1 MKKIVCFIVIF
12 TLLLSGGVV
21 AFAENTIEEI
31 ESVEPSTSCS
41 IPQTSVTQ
49 HLSVTFFV
57 SSGKSNVSYY
67 ISAKR
72 KNTQVDVLIEK
83 KTLGFIWSDVGR
95 FTDNTNSR
103 YYLVGDY
110 TVPVSGSGEYR
121 ATVKF
126 NAAGEKMEKTVYFTY
141 DEKVLL
147 GDVNGDGT
155 VKANDARLILRFA
168 SKLQKFSREQFQF
181 ADIDSDG
188 TVSAS
193 DARLA
198 LRMSARL

>member
-21 AFAENTIEEI
+21 AFAEDTSEEI

-57 SSGKSNVSYY
+57 SSGKANVSYY

-188 TVSAS
+188 KVSAS
-193 DARLA
+193 DARFA